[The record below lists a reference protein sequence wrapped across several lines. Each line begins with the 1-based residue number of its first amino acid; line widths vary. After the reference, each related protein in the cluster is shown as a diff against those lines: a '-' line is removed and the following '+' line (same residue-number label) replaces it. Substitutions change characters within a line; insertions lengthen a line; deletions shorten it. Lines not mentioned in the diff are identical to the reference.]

1 MFFITN
7 TKAAINLQDCDFDY
21 GSGIFLSATTNSV
34 WGTSGSN
41 GGNVT
46 LTLTNQ
52 EIEGDFVVDS
62 GSSLTINMINSSI
75 KGKINTDNA

>member
-7 TKAAINLQDCDFDY
+7 TAAAINLEDCEFSY
-21 GSGIFLSATTNSV
+21 GSGTFLSATTNSAG

-41 GGNVT
+41 GGTVT

-52 EIEGDFVVDS
+52 EIEGDFIVDS
-62 GSSLTINMINSSI
+62 GSSLTINMVNSKI
-75 KGKINTDNA
+75 KGK